1 MASEGMIDPDNARA
15 IAGSPLTLHDGFEHE
30 RVGAYFRQAVTRE
43 LVERF
48 GWETI
53 ARDGLRVFSTYD
65 SSVQVAAERA
75 LIDGLAAIEKRPAF
89 RAPSRRGGR
98 QQQQEDELGPDY
110 LQGAAVA
117 LDPSSG
123 EVRALVGG
131 RNFADSQFD
140 RATQAERQSGSAFK
154 PFVYAAAFERG
165 YSPATLITGLDRPI
179 PTPQGLWLPDE
190 GHDVPEAITIRA
202 ALRTS
207 SNRAAAQLLQTVG
220 ISHAV
225 HYANQM
231 GLVAPAVPSL
241 VLGTG
246 DVTLMDLTAA
256 YGVFASGGELHKPIL
271 IRRVE
276 NRDGQVLMQHQ
287 PAPQRVISRE
297 TAFQMSTVLADTLDR
312 GTGYKARQ
320 AGFRLPAAGKTG
332 TTNEY
337 RDAWFVGYTPDLVA
351 GVWVGFDRPRTIV
364 SGGYASELAVPI
376 WGAFMRDATQGHSGH
391 RFERPAG
398 IVGIEVCQDS
408 GLLPGTACR
417 RAGSAVAV
425 EYFRRGTEPEV
436 TCPLHEESWFGG
448 VHTVAFDPSHFPR
461 SSTTGLS
468 SPPPHSVTADGKPNP
483 AATQGDPSERD
494 DEGPA
499 TPKERGFWS
508 RLGGVFTGR

>member
-1 MASEGMIDPDNARA
+1 
-15 IAGSPLTLHDGFEHE
+15 
-30 RVGAYFRQAVTRE
+30 
-43 LVERF
+43 
-48 GWETI
+48 
-53 ARDGLRVFSTYD
+53 
-65 SSVQVAAERA
+65 
-75 LIDGLAAIEKRPAF
+75 
-89 RAPSRRGGR
+89 
-98 QQQQEDELGPDY
+98 
-110 LQGAAVA
+110 
-117 LDPSSG
+117 
-123 EVRALVGG
+123 
-131 RNFADSQFD
+131 
-140 RATQAERQSGSAFK
+140 
-154 PFVYAAAFERG
+154 
-165 YSPATLITGLDRPI
+165 
-179 PTPQGLWLPDE
+179 
-190 GHDVPEAITIRA
+190 VPEAITIRA

-220 ISHAV
+220 ITHAV

-231 GLVAPAVPSL
+231 GLAAPAVPSL

-246 DVTLMDLTAA
+246 DVTLMELTAA
-256 YGVFASGGELHKPIL
+256 YGVFASGGNLHKPVL

-276 NRDGQVLMQHQ
+276 NGDGQVLIENH

-332 TTNEY
+332 TTNDY

-376 WGAFMRDATQGHSGH
+376 WGAFMRDATKGTAGR

-417 RAGSAVAV
+417 RAGATVAFD
-425 EYFRRGTEPEV
+425 YFRRGTEPEV

-448 VHTVAFDPSHFPR
+448 VHRVAFDPADFPR
-461 SSTTGLS
+461 ASTTGLLAS
-468 SPPPHSVTADGKPNP
+468 APPRSTASDERSDSVEGN
-483 AATQGDPSERD
+483 DPSVSTEPNVD
-494 DEGPA
+494 
-499 TPKERGFWS
+499 TPKKRGFWS